1 MSTIARNVKAKDAAR
16 PFLESIFQAPGT
28 TIATADIIARAIKAG
43 VNASGSTIMG
53 VAARLV
59 AEGFLTQTQRG
70 FFTRADPKGTPLDIP
85 GAPAPDPGLSAEAS
99 LLLRFAG
106 LESRL
111 VAMQAS
117 VDALTALTQSQSSMI
132 QALLTNLGVGV

>member
-16 PFLESIFQAPGT
+16 PFLESIFQTPGT
-28 TIATADIIARAIKAG
+28 TIATADIISRAIKAG

-59 AEGFLTQTQRG
+59 SEGFLTQTQRG

-85 GAPAPDPGLSAEAS
+85 NASAPDPGMSPDAI

-106 LESRL
+106 LEARL
-111 VAMQAS
+111 AS
-117 VDALTALTQSQSSMI
+117 I
-132 QALLTNLGVGV
+132 QAALDLQSTMLSALLANLGVTV